1 MVLNN
6 VEFFIC
12 TNVIQMRL
20 VCVTEDWKYFQ
31 LFSVYSES
39 PHSPFV
45 INHVRGYLEIL
56 VRLLA
61 IQIPHMIVMYIFN
74 SYIS

>member
-20 VCVTEDWKYFQ
+20 VCVTEDSKYFQ

-39 PHSPFV
+39 PSLHSLL
-45 INHVRGYLEIL
+45 ITYEITWK
-56 VRLLA
+56 
-61 IQIPHMIVMYIFN
+61 Y
-74 SYIS
+74 